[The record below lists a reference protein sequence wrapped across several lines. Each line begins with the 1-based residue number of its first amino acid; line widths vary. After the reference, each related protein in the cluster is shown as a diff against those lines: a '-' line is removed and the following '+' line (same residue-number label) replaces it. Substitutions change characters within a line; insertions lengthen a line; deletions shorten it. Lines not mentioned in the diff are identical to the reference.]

1 MELKTQADKP
11 SERAK
16 DMNRYYLNGIA
27 TYAFENKAELL
38 EYLDSQKRILI
49 AISSEKLLSNDPR
62 FKSIVDENIG
72 YPDGIGAVMALK
84 RKGARAEK
92 IAGAQFWLDI
102 VGRYCGRKT
111 FFLMGSTDDVINSTV
126 SKLKAEYPGI
136 NIVGY
141 RNGYLQDDDFEALKM
156 ELREN
161 KPDIVFV
168 AMGSP
173 KQEFIM
179 TELLTIHKAL
189 YMGLGGSFDLYCG
202 KTKPVPEW
210 WKKVFK
216 WEGIYRC
223 FLDMRNIQRWKR
235 QIPVLRILYK
245 IAFDRL

>member
-1 MELKTQADKP
+1 
-11 SERAK
+11 
-16 DMNRYYLNGIA
+16 MNRHYLNGVA
-27 TYAFENKAELL
+27 TYAFQDKEELL

-49 AISSEKLLSNDPR
+49 AVNTEKLLSNDPDL
-62 FKSIVDENIG
+62 KSIVNENIG

-84 RKGARAEK
+84 RKGAKATK

-102 VGRYCGRKT
+102 VGRYCGGKT
-111 FFLMGSTDDVINSTV
+111 FFLVGSTEDVINSTV
-126 SKLKAEYPGI
+126 VKLKAEYPGI

-141 RNGYLQDDDFEALKM
+141 RNGYLQNDDLEALKN
-156 ELREN
+156 ELREK

-173 KQEFIM
+173 KQEFVM
-179 TELLTIHKAL
+179 TELLAIHRAL

-210 WKKVFK
+210 WKTVFK
-216 WEGIYRC
+216 WEGLYRC
-223 FLDMRNIQRWKR
+223 FLDIKNMQRWKR